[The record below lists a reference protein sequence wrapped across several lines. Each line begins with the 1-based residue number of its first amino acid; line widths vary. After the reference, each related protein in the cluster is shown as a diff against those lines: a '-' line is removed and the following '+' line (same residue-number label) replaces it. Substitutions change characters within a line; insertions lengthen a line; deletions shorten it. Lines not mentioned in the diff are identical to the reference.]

1 MATEASSKVWFITGC
16 SSGIGRELALA
27 ALERGDKV
35 IATARNADKL
45 DELKQRGAH
54 TIALDV
60 TWPDDAVQKV
70 VADAIEH
77 CGGIDILV
85 NNAGYSL
92 VGAAD
97 ECSLCAF
104 ASLYGSEKEIFDVFN
119 TNVFGI
125 YKMLRAVL
133 PYMRRQK
140 SGVIANVGS
149 IGGWRALPA
158 NGVYCTTKF
167 AVAGLSE
174 SLRAEVAHL
183 NIDVTCIDLG
193 SFRTSFGNNVVEAQ
207 RSIED
212 VGPAVEEMK
221 KYFDARNG
229 TQPGDPAKAAKVL
242 VEALTKTGRCAG
254 RTLPTRLAVGS
265 DAALFISNVLEKRRR
280 ELQEWV
286 GITSATDHDDAETS
300 PRLV

>member
-1 MATEASSKVWFITGC
+1 MATQASSTVWFITGC

-35 IATARNADKL
+35 IATARNVDKL
-45 DELKQRGAH
+45 DELRQHGAH

-60 TWPDDAVQKV
+60 TWTDEAVQKV

-92 VGAAD
+92 VGATD
-97 ECSLCAF
+97 QC
-104 ASLYGSEKEIFDVFN
+104 SEKEIFDEFN
-119 TNVFGI
+119 TNVFGV

-133 PYMRRQK
+133 PYMRKQK
-140 SGVIANVGS
+140 SGVIANIGS
-149 IGGWRALPA
+149 IVGWRAFPA
-158 NGVYCTTKF
+158 TGVYCTTKF

-193 SFRTSFGNNVVEAQ
+193 AFRTSFGNNRVQAKQ
-207 RSIED
+207 STED
-212 VGPAVEEMK
+212 AGPAVEQMK
-221 KYFDARNG
+221 KRLDAMSG
-229 TQPGDPAKAAKVL
+229 KQPGDPVKAAKVL
-242 VEALTKTGRCAG
+242 VEVLTKTGRCAG

-265 DAALFISNVLEKRRR
+265 DAAPFIYNVLEKGRR
-280 ELQEWV
+280 ELDEWV
-286 GITSATDHDDAETS
+286 DITSGTDHEDAANS
-300 PRLV
+300 PRLA